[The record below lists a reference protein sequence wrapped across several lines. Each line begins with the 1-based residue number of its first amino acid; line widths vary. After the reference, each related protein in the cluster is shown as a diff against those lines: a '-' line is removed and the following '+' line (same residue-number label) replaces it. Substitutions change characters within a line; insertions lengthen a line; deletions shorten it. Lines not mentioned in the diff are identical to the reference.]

1 VISEPQR
8 VLGRWMGQGET
19 VAQVLPPGAPRVRVL
34 VRNEDVARVRERPGD
49 IAVQLAHAAATPL
62 PAVVERAVPRASR
75 ELPSPALGT
84 VAGGPLLT
92 DPSDAS
98 GRTAAQPRFAFDLQ
112 LAEGVDARV
121 GARALV
127 TFEHGQTVA
136 AALLARLVR
145 ELFLRHFAR

>member
-1 VISEPQR
+1 
-8 VLGRWMGQGET
+8 